1 MIKKILPRSTN
12 SNNIVK
18 AYNILILYIL
28 SFQWYAAARSIFPY
42 YT

>member
-18 AYNILILYIL
+18 AYNILTLYI
-28 SFQWYAAARSIFPY
+28 SFQWYATARSIFPY